1 MWINPTGTVFF
12 SDASR
17 IYRAIPSSANLY
29 RVQLY
34 AGNGAVTGFDRAA
47 SVPIPSLQLKLQYP
61 YGLHG
66 DSNGNLFVADY
77 GSNVIRK
84 IDHRAASTV
93 IAGQVARTASSFAT
107 GVAATSARLSFP
119 KFLWLDSNGDL
130 FFTDATTQVV
140 GMVDGQT
147 GRISRVAG
155 SFGQNGGGGRDD
167 RGDSF
172 GDGGNAL
179 RGFFSGPSGLVGDGD
194 GSLVLAD
201 RFHSALRLI
210 APAPSPTKSPTRPT
224 RVPTASPSAI
234 PSAHPSPVP
243 TLDPTDPPTA
253 LPSDAPTSTPS
264 EWPSG
269 TPTASPTTPL
279 PSLRPTFAAGFV
291 DLIAGTGAN
300 ADGGGEGGAATSTSL
315 NYPMDMWMDSLGENL
330 YFCELV
336 GYRVRRLTLS
346 TGIVTTIAG
355 TGVSGQFDTPGP
367 GTSID
372 MYGPASVKG
381 DPSGEKLFISDTRYV
396 WEYSVASGHMKVIAG
411 YNDAPFSP
419 PADLGDGGPATAAFV
434 KTATGLWL
442 STSGYLLYADTDI
455 DRIRRIDLATN
466 IISTFAGAGRGSGG
480 DTGPATSAQFHGP
493 WGVWGDSVGN
503 VFITDTSNSRI
514 RVVDAAGS
522 ITTFAGQDGLDYPST
537 ADRAIWVSFPFS
549 VVGDQAGNIYTTS
562 DCRIMRIS
570 KETGELTSLLG
581 TDISIPVCDTSQL
594 SHVPVTSAA
603 AFYPLFLFLSPNE
616 ESLYFSESQ
625 KGNIRASDCNELS
638 PVLLLLLGESNL
650 VLL

>member
-107 GVAATSARLSFP
+107 GVAATSVRLSFP
-119 KFLWLDSNGDL
+119 KFLWLDSSGDL

-264 EWPSG
+264 E
-269 TPTASPTTPL
+269 
-279 PSLRPTFAAGFV
+279 
-291 DLIAGTGAN
+291 
-300 ADGGGEGGAATSTSL
+300 
-315 NYPMDMWMDSLGENL
+315 
-330 YFCELV
+330 C
-336 GYRVRRLTLS
+336 
-346 TGIVTTIAG
+346 
-355 TGVSGQFDTPGP
+355 
-367 GTSID
+367 
-372 MYGPASVKG
+372 
-381 DPSGEKLFISDTRYV
+381 
-396 WEYSVASGHMKVIAG
+396 
-411 YNDAPFSP
+411 P
-419 PADLGDGGPATAAFV
+419 PAP
-434 KTATGLWL
+434 
-442 STSGYLLYADTDI
+442 
-455 DRIRRIDLATN
+455 
-466 IISTFAGAGRGSGG
+466 
-480 DTGPATSAQFHGP
+480 PQ
-493 WGVWGDSVGN
+493 
-503 VFITDTSNSRI
+503 
-514 RVVDAAGS
+514 
-522 ITTFAGQDGLDYPST
+522 
-537 ADRAIWVSFPFS
+537 
-549 VVGDQAGNIYTTS
+549 QA
-562 DCRIMRIS
+562 RP
-570 KETGELTSLLG
+570 L
-581 TDISIPVCDTSQL
+581 
-594 SHVPVTSAA
+594 
-603 AFYPLFLFLSPNE
+603 LFLP
-616 ESLYFSESQ
+616 
-625 KGNIRASDCNELS
+625 
-638 PVLLLLLGESNL
+638 
-650 VLL
+650 